1 VQQYLTIWDL
11 VLAPIYLA
19 LIIFFAKRHRD
30 RKYPVGHPLRRFY
43 LPGLYAKLGGAI
55 FIGLIYQYYYG
66 GGDTFNYFAH
76 ARIINSSLK
85 DSFSTWFDLIRQVSP
100 DKNPHIYQYS
110 SQMIW
115 YESESTYTV
124 AAIAALLGLF
134 NGTSYMPIAL
144 LFAWISF
151 SGIWAMYRTFTRIYP
166 GLEKQLAIAFLFIPS
181 VVVWGSS
188 IFKDTVCMF
197 GLGWMVYCTFR
208 VFVNRD
214 FSLKN
219 IFLLVIGFY
228 LVAVIKVYILLAF
241 LPALSLWLLMTYSHR
256 IHSVGIRWIANILFT
271 GIVIA
276 GFIYFADQFAK
287 ELNKYSL
294 EKIAQTAQSTRG
306 WISYSSG
313 DEGSAYSLGD
323 FPPTIGGMLSKFPAA
338 VVVTLFRP
346 FIWEA
351 KKVVIFLS
359 AFEALIFLYFTLMI
373 IAIHKVRIVSMVSK
387 DPALMFCV
395 VFSIIFAFAVGITSY
410 NFGALSRYKIPC
422 LPFFGVLISVLYSR
436 RRTENNISSPSE
448 RIKKLYGSKA
458 IK

>member
-1 VQQYLTIWDL
+1 MQQYLTIWDL

-30 RKYPVGHPLRRFY
+30 RRYPVGHPLRPYY

-76 ARIINSSLK
+76 ARIINSSLN

-100 DKNPHIYQYS
+100 DRNPHIYQYS
-110 SQMIW
+110 SQMEW
-115 YESESTYTV
+115 YGSDATYSV
-124 AAIAALLGLF
+124 AVITALLGLF
-134 NGTSYMPIAL
+134 NGTAYMPIAL
-144 LFAWISF
+144 LFAWISY

-219 IFLLVIGFY
+219 IFLLVLGFY

-256 IHSVGIRWIANILFT
+256 ISSAGLRWMMNILFV
-271 GIVIA
+271 GVVGA
-276 GFIYFADQFAK
+276 GFMYFADEFAK
-287 ELNKYSL
+287 ELNRYSL

-306 WISYSSG
+306 WIYYSSG

-323 FPPTIGGMLSKFPAA
+323 FSPTIGGMLSKFPAA
-338 VVVTLFRP
+338 VVVTLYRP
-346 FIWEA
+346 FLWEA
-351 KKVVIFLS
+351 KKIIIFLS
-359 AFEALIFLYFTLMI
+359 ALEALIFLYFTLKL
-373 IAIHKVRIVSMVSK
+373 IAVQKTRLISIVGK
-387 DPALMFCV
+387 DPTLMFCL
-395 VFSIIFAFAVGITSY
+395 VFSIIFAFAVGISSY

-422 LPFFGVLISVLYSR
+422 LPFYAAFLVVCLNYSKLKLV
-436 RRTENNISSPSE
+436 N
-448 RIKKLYGSKA
+448 KKPTVTSTVKKPA
-458 IK
+458 FV

>member
-11 VLAPIYLA
+11 VLTPVYLA
-19 LIIFFAKRHRD
+19 FIILFATRHRD
-30 RKYPVGHPLRRFY
+30 RKYPVGHPLRAYY

-66 GGDTFNYFAH
+66 GGDTFNYFLH
-76 ARIINSSLK
+76 AKIINSSLN
-85 DSFSTWFDLIRQVSP
+85 DSFGTWFDLIRQVSP
-100 DKNPHIYQYS
+100 DNNPRLFQYS
-110 SQMIW
+110 SQMEW
-115 YESESTYTV
+115 YSSAATYTV
-124 AAIAALLGLF
+124 AAITALLGLF

-144 LFAWISF
+144 LFAWISY
-151 SGIWAMYRTFTRIYP
+151 SGIWAMYRTFNRIYP

-214 FSLKN
+214 LTLKN
-219 IFLLVIGFY
+219 MLLLFVGFY
-228 LVAVIKVYILLAF
+228 LVAVIKIYILLAF

-256 IHSVGIRWIANILFT
+256 IRSVGIRWIANILFI
-271 GIVIA
+271 GIIVA
-276 GFIYFADQFAK
+276 GFMYFADEFAK

-294 EKIAQTAQSTRG
+294 EKIAETAQTTRG

-338 VVVTLFRP
+338 VVVSLYRP

-351 KKVVIFLS
+351 KKVIILLS
-359 AFEALIFLYFTLMI
+359 ALEALAFLYFTLKVI
-373 IAIHKVRIVSMVSK
+373 IIHKGKLIKLVSK
-387 DPALMFCV
+387 DPTLTFCL
-395 VFSIIFAFAVGITSY
+395 VFSLIFAFAVGISSY

-422 LPFFGVLISVLYSR
+422 LPFYGAFLVICLNYSKITQPNKIASYSKTLR
-436 RRTENNISSPSE
+436 NLPSF
-448 RIKKLYGSKA
+448 A
-458 IK
+458 

>member
-1 VQQYLTIWDL
+1 MQQYLTIWDL

-30 RKYPVGHPLRRFY
+30 RRYPIGHPLRPYY

-66 GGDTFNYFAH
+66 GGDTFNYFGH
-76 ARIINSSLK
+76 AKVINSSLN

-100 DKNPHIYQYS
+100 DRNPHIYQYS
-110 SQMIW
+110 SQMEW
-115 YESESTYTV
+115 YGSNATYTV
-124 AAIAALLGLF
+124 AVITALLGLF

-219 IFLLVIGFY
+219 IFLLVLGFY
-228 LVAVIKVYILLAF
+228 LVAVIKIYILLAF

-256 IHSVGIRWIANILFT
+256 ISSAGLRWMMNILFV
-271 GIVIA
+271 GVVVA
-276 GFIYFADQFAK
+276 GFMYFADEFAK
-287 ELNKYSL
+287 ELNRYSL

-306 WISYSSG
+306 WIYNSSG
-313 DEGSAYSLGD
+313 DEGSAYSLGE
-323 FPPTIGGMLSKFPAA
+323 FSPTIGGMLSKFPAA
-338 VVVTLFRP
+338 VVVTLYRP

-351 KKVVIFLS
+351 KKLIIFFS
-359 AFEALIFLYFTLMI
+359 ALEALIFLYFTLKL
-373 IAIHKVRIVSMVSK
+373 IAVQKTRLISIVSK
-387 DPALMFCV
+387 DPTLMFCL
-395 VFSIIFAFAVGITSY
+395 VFSIIFAFAVGISSY

-422 LPFFGVLISVLYSR
+422 LPFYAAFLVVCLNYSKLKLANR
-436 RRTENNISSPSE
+436 KPTVTSTV
-448 RIKKLYGSKA
+448 KKPA
-458 IK
+458 FV

>member
-11 VLAPIYLA
+11 ILTPVYLA
-19 LIIFFAKRHRD
+19 FIVLFARRHRD
-30 RKYPVGHPLRRFY
+30 KKYPIGHPLRAYY

-66 GGDTFNYFAH
+66 GGDTFNYFIH
-76 ARIINSSLK
+76 AKIINSSLN
-85 DSFSTWFDLIRQVSP
+85 DSFGTWFDLLRQVSP
-100 DKNPHIYQYS
+100 DRNPRIFQYS
-110 SQMIW
+110 SQMEW
-115 YESESTYTV
+115 YNSNATYTV
-124 AAIAALLGLF
+124 AAITALLGLF

-144 LFAWISF
+144 LFAWISY

-197 GLGWMVYCTFR
+197 GLGWMIYCTFR

-219 IFLLVIGFY
+219 IFLLVLGFY

-256 IHSVGIRWIANILFT
+256 IHSVGIRWIANIFFV
-271 GIVIA
+271 GIVVV
-276 GFIYFADQFAK
+276 GFMYFADEFAK

-294 EKIAQTAQSTRG
+294 DEIAKTAQSTRG
-306 WISYSSG
+306 WIYYSSG
-313 DEGSAYSLGD
+313 DEGSGYSLGE
-323 FPPTIGGMLSKFPAA
+323 FSPTIGGMISKFPAA
-338 VVVTLFRP
+338 VVVSLYRP

-351 KKVVIFLS
+351 KKLIIFFS
-359 AFEALIFLYFTLMI
+359 ALEALVFLYFTLKV
-373 IAIHKVRIVSMVSK
+373 IATEKLKLIKTINK
-387 DPALMFCV
+387 DATLTFCL
-395 VFSIIFAFAVGITSY
+395 VFSMIFAFAVGISSY

-422 LPFFGVLISVLYSR
+422 LPFYAAFLVIALNYNKVA
-436 RRTENNISSPSE
+436 
-448 RIKKLYGSKA
+448 SKTKPIQQKRA
-458 IK
+458 MNSLSYV